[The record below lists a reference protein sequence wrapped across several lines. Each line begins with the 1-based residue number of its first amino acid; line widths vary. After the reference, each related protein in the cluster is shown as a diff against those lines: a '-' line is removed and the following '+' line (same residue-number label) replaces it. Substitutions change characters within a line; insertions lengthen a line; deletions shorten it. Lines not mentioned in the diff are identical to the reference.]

1 MKKIMFS
8 GVLAF
13 MGLSGFSQSN
23 TILKGIIKDAN
34 TGSNIPDVSIQIAEY
49 NNTVNSDLDGRYQIT
64 LPKGQHNIQFSAI
77 GYSTI
82 TKKINLKEKEQ
93 TLNIGLPHSITEL
106 SEIVI
111 QSDKKKEIGVNQ
123 VSKISLKLRPI
134 NSAQDLLKA
143 VPGLFIAQHA
153 GGGKAEQIFLRG
165 FDNDH
170 GTDFAVFVDDIPVN
184 LSSHAHGQGYADL
197 HFLIPETVEDA
208 NYYKGPHETS
218 IGNFA
223 VSGAASYT
231 TKRRL
236 NKNSIKLEYGQYDFV
251 RALGMVTL
259 LDKKNFLSKNYENA
273 YIAIEGTYNKSF
285 FDSPQNLRRLNTLSK
300 YALDIND
307 QNTLTTSISTFH
319 SNWNASG
326 QIPLRA
332 IQSGSIDR
340 FGAIDDTE
348 GGDTERIHINFQL
361 ESLLSDKVS
370 FKNQIYYLSNLYNL
384 YSNFTFFQNDPIFG
398 DMIHQFED
406 RDMFGYNGE
415 LSWNTKI
422 GNLGSKTDF
431 GLSVLYN
438 NNRIGLNN
446 SIRRETLETVNTF
459 KIKETNYSVYIKE
472 RLKLTN
478 KFSILAGLR
487 GDYFTFDLEEL
498 VPERTKGKT
507 DAFRF
512 SPKISLFYDLTEKMQ
527 LYAKASSGFH
537 SNYSQAAV
545 NQKSIH
551 PLPKAVGY
559 DLGTEFKIGNRFIAN
574 ISAWYLKSDAEFVF
588 VPDDGFEFENKGRSE
603 RVGGEASFRY
613 QPLSFF
619 WIDTDLNYSY
629 GTLLDEPED
638 ANKIPSAP
646 RFTSTGGAT
655 LKLKNGIKGSLRY
668 RFLGER
674 PLIEDE
680 SVIADEY
687 FLMDAVINYTQP
699 SYEIGLSV
707 ENIFDQEWIEALFY
721 DSSQLQNEPA
731 PVDDFHFTPG
741 NPFLA
746 KLSLTYFF

>member
-1 MKKIMFS
+1 MKKIMFC
-8 GVLAF
+8 GVLVL
-13 MGLSGFSQSN
+13 MGLSGFSQSNN

-34 TGSNIPDVSIQIAEY
+34 TGYNIPDVSIQISEQ
-49 NNTVNSDLDGRYQIT
+49 NNGAISDIDGRYQIT
-64 LPKGQHNIQFSAI
+64 LPTGQHNIQFSAI

-82 TKKINLKEKEQ
+82 TQKITLKDDEQ
-93 TLNIGLPHSITEL
+93 TLNVGLPISTTEL
-106 SEIVI
+106 SEVII

-134 NSAQDLLKA
+134 NSAQDLLKT

-197 HFLIPETVEDA
+197 HFLIPETVGDA
-208 NYYKGPHETS
+208 NYYKGPHEAA

-231 TKRRL
+231 TKGRL

-251 RALGMVTL
+251 RALGIVTL

-285 FDSPQNLRRLNTLSK
+285 FDSPQNLRRLNTFSK
-300 YALDIND
+300 YTLDIND
-307 QNTLTTSISTFH
+307 QNTLTTSVSTFH

-332 IQSGSIDR
+332 VQSGAIDR
-340 FGAIDDTE
+340 FDAIDDTE
-348 GGDTERIHINFQL
+348 GGDTERVHINFQL
-361 ESLLSDKVS
+361 ESLLSDKVTL
-370 FKNQIYYLSNLYNL
+370 KNQVFYLSNIYNL
-384 YSNFTFFQNDPIFG
+384 YSNFTFFQNDPVNG
-398 DMIHQFED
+398 DMIHQFEN
-406 RDMFGYNGE
+406 RNMLGYNGK
-415 LSWNTKI
+415 LSLNTNI
-422 GNLGSKTDF
+422 GNLNSKTDF

-438 NNRIGLNN
+438 DNKVGLNN
-446 SIRRETLETVNTF
+446 SIRREILETVNIF
-459 KIKETNYSVYIKE
+459 KVKETNYSAYIRE
-472 RLKLTN
+472 QLKLTN
-478 KFSILAGLR
+478 KLSALVGLR
-487 GDYFTFDLEEL
+487 GDYFTFRLEEL
-498 VPERTKGKT
+498 IPVPNKGNT
-507 DAFRF
+507 DAFRL
-512 SPKISLFYDLTEKMQ
+512 SPKISLFYDFTEKVQ

-574 ISAWYLKSDAEFVF
+574 IAAWYLKSNAEFVF
-588 VPDDGFEFENKGRSE
+588 VSDGFEFENKGRSE
-603 RVGGEASFRY
+603 RIGGDASFRY

-619 WIDTDLNYSY
+619 WLDTDLNYSY
-629 GTLLDEPED
+629 GTLIDEPKE

-680 SVIADEY
+680 SVIAEDY
-687 FLMDAVINYTQP
+687 FLIDAVINYTQP
-699 SYEIGLSV
+699 SYEIGLSI
-707 ENIFDQEWIEALFY
+707 ENIFDQEWTEAVFY

-746 KLSLTYFF
+746 KLSVTYFF